1 MTTNEDSRE
10 SMSATIGRRV
20 DLLLRTGQLLVESA
34 ADTNRIVRNMK
45 RVAAYLG
52 IPEEKLHIDVSYTML
67 QVNVSD
73 DQYSYT
79 KFQKCE
85 KHGINM
91 SAISEVSKLSWRAI
105 EEDYTLDR
113 YEQELEQIRRKPRNY
128 KPYLVAICAGF
139 ACGGFCKLFGCD
151 WIAFLFASLCAFIG
165 FRVRARCIDF
175 GVNVY
180 MSIGIAAFAIL
191 LGGVIQALAIE
202 TYTGWYECA
211 HCHKRYVPGFS
222 RVFIAPHI
230 GTTRYMKCPSCGRRS
245 WQKKVLAD

>member
-1 MTTNEDSRE
+1 
-10 SMSATIGRRV
+10 MSATIGRRV

-128 KPYLVAICAGF
+128 KPYLVASARDLPAAASASSSAATGLRSSLRRCAPSS
-139 ACGGFCKLFGCD
+139 D
-151 WIAFLFASLCAFIG
+151 SASG
-165 FRVRARCIDF
+165 R
-175 GVNVY
+175 G
-180 MSIGIAAFAIL
+180 
-191 LGGVIQALAIE
+191 ALTSA
-202 TYTGWYECA
+202 
-211 HCHKRYVPGFS
+211 
-222 RVFIAPHI
+222 
-230 GTTRYMKCPSCGRRS
+230 
-245 WQKKVLAD
+245 